1 MDRCSA
7 AGGIR
12 RCRRGAAGAG
22 YGGVLCVAAAPG
34 GWYRALY
41 GVVVMTSKKL
51 TAIAS
56 TGAEKARIEWG
67 RGTLDYGK
75 ALPPMNL
82 VPRREYQPDK
92 RLMEAYE
99 RAKKELRDVAE
110 SLYDK

>member
-1 MDRCSA
+1 
-7 AGGIR
+7 
-12 RCRRGAAGAG
+12 
-22 YGGVLCVAAAPG
+22 
-34 GWYRALY
+34 
-41 GVVVMTSKKL
+41 MTSKKL

-67 RGTLDYGK
+67 RGAYYDK
-75 ALPPMNL
+75 ALPPMSL
-82 VPRREYQPDK
+82 QPKREYQPDK